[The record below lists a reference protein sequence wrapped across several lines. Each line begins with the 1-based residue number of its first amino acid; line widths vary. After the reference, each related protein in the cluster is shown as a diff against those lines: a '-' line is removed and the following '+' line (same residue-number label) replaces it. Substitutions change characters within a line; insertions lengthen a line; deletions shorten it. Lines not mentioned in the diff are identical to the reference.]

1 MCHTVLCTIR
11 DVIECQISVQFY
23 AHMKLNKTQESE
35 EKTPS
40 KVYVEKKSTSNSL
53 KYHIKQF
60 QKLYPLSQSTYFPF
74 FSELFFTNICSCG
87 SALR

>member
-1 MCHTVLCTIR
+1 MLFLCKKKKCKCQTVLCTIR

-40 KVYVEKKSTSNSL
+40 KVYVEKK
-53 KYHIKQF
+53 KHK
-60 QKLYPLSQSTYFPF
+60 
-74 FSELFFTNICSCG
+74 
-87 SALR
+87 